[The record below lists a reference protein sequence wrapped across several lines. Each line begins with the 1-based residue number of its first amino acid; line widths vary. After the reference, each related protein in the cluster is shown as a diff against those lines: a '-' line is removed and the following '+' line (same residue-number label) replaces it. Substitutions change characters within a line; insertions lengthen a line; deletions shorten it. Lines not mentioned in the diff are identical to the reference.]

1 MKFSEA
7 KNLLLLSGELI
18 NKYNFTVE
26 TIFIESDNYFGGL
39 NILWNIATN
48 IETRFLVDL
57 INSDFNTTYI
67 IN

>member
-39 NILWNIATN
+39 NHLWNIATN